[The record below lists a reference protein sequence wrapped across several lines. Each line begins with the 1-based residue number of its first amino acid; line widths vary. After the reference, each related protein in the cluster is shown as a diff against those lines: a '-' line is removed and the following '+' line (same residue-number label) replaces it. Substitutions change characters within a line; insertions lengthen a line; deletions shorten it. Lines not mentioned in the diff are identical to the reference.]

1 MRNFVNM
8 PPMVRTTP
16 EPERPAA
23 RRPSTDAGDSSS
35 RNIAWV
41 IVWVGLGLAVGLWVA
56 GTYGRSAATEYFAA
70 YLLEES
76 LSVDNIFVFVVIFSE
91 LHIPAEY
98 QRRVLL
104 FGVTGALVFRA
115 LAIFA
120 GLTLIERFQ
129 WITYPFATLILFAA
143 WRLLFGAERE
153 RRVVTEACDVC
164 GTWIAR
170 VVRVSPVLHGHDFW
184 RREGGRLVA
193 TPLLVALVVIETT
206 DIVFAL
212 DSIPAVL
219 AVTRN
224 PLIVYSSNVMAM
236 LGLRSLYFVLSDAVY
251 RLRYLRSGLAVL
263 LVFTAAKML
272 ASEWVHISAGL
283 SVTIIGAVLLA
294 TIAASVWQ
302 RSTPVRAQ

>member
-1 MRNFVNM
+1 M
-8 PPMVRTTP
+8 
-16 EPERPAA
+16 
-23 RRPSTDAGDSSS
+23 
-35 RNIAWV
+35 AWV
-41 IVWVGLGLAVGLWVA
+41 IVWVGLGLALGLWVA
-56 GTYGRSAATEYFAA
+56 ATQGRSAATEYFAA

-104 FGVTGALVFRA
+104 FGVLGALVFRA
-115 LAIFA
+115 LAIGA
-120 GLTLIERFQ
+120 GITLIERVQ
-129 WITYPFATLILFAA
+129 WITYLFATLILFAA

-153 RRVVTEACDVC
+153 RTVVKKACDVC
-164 GTWIAR
+164 DTWIAR

-184 RREGGRLVA
+184 RRESGRLVA

-251 RLRYLRSGLAVL
+251 RLRYLRSGLAAL

-272 ASEWVHISAGL
+272 ASQWVQVSAGT
-283 SVTIIGAVLLA
+283 SVAIIAAVLLA

-302 RSTPVRAQ
+302 KSTPVPAQ

>member
-1 MRNFVNM
+1 MSTSAVA
-8 PPMVRTTP
+8 PP
-16 EPERPAA
+16 
-23 RRPSTDAGDSSS
+23 S
-35 RNIAWV
+35 RNITWV
-41 IVWVGLGLAVGLWVA
+41 IVWVGLGLALGLWVA
-56 GTYGRSAATEYFAA
+56 ATQGSSAATEYFAA

-76 LSVDNIFVFVVIFSE
+76 LSVDNIFVFVVVFSE
-91 LHIPAEY
+91 LHIPPEH

-104 FGVTGALVFRA
+104 FGVAGALVFRA
-115 LAIFA
+115 LAIAA
-120 GLTLIERFQ
+120 GITLIERVQ
-129 WITYPFATLILFAA
+129 WIIYPFAALILFAA
-143 WRLLFGAERE
+143 WRLLFGGERE
-153 RRVVTEACDVC
+153 RKVVTEACDVC
-164 GTWIAR
+164 ATWIAR

-224 PLIVYSSNVMAM
+224 PLIVYSSNIMAM

-251 RLRYLRSGLAVL
+251 RLRYLRIGLAAL
-263 LVFTAAKML
+263 LVFTASKML
-272 ASEWVHISAGL
+272 ASQWVHISAGA
-283 SVTIIGAVLLA
+283 SVAVIAVVLLT

-302 RSTPVRAQ
+302 KKP

>member
-1 MRNFVNM
+1 M
-8 PPMVRTTP
+8 
-16 EPERPAA
+16 
-23 RRPSTDAGDSSS
+23 
-35 RNIAWV
+35 AWV
-41 IVWVGLGLAVGLWVA
+41 VVWVGLGLALGLWVA
-56 GTYGRSAATEYFAA
+56 ATKGRSAATEYVAA

-91 LHIPAEY
+91 LHIPSEH
-98 QRRVLL
+98 QRRVLV
-104 FGVTGALVFRA
+104 FGVAGALVVRA
-115 LAIFA
+115 LAIGA
-120 GLTLIERFQ
+120 GITLFERVQ

-153 RRVVTEACDVC
+153 RKVVKQACDVC

-170 VVRVSPVLHGHDFW
+170 LVPVSPVLDGHGFW

-251 RLRYLRSGLAVL
+251 RLRYLRSGLAAL
-263 LVFTAAKML
+263 LVFTASKML
-272 ASEWVHISAGL
+272 FSEWVQVSAGV
-283 SVTIIGAVLLA
+283 SVAIIAAVLLA
-294 TIAASVWQ
+294 TIAASAWQ
-302 RSTPVRAQ
+302 KNTPVRAQ